1 MFFRLFYRSFFRKL
15 IVTGSEF
22 ILRISERA
30 GEDQDHIFSM
40 VIFLVS
46 FCIGGFG
53 VCLFAFP
60 GGAGQGRGVVW
71 LLFNVKLINGWIYQ
85 FLVTYLGFSCCYFF

>member
-46 FCIGGFG
+46 FCIGGFWVLF
-53 VCLFAFP
+53 VCFSR
-60 GGAGQGRGVVW
+60 GSRAGQRSC
-71 LLFNVKLINGWIYQ
+71 
-85 FLVTYLGFSCCYFF
+85 LVAI